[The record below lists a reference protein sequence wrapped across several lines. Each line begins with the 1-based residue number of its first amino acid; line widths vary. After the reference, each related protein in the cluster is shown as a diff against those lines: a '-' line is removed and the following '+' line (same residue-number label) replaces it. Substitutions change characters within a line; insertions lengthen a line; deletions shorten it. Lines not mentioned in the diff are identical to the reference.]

1 MAEQTSKAILVPRM
15 WILLLLDA
23 SERSGIAPLSVE
35 RLHRLVYLANTL
47 APVYDLL
54 VPDGYI
60 LKYRRG
66 PFFPAVH
73 YDIGRLVAQGLVRAT
88 DSRPVKDDL
97 GYWIFANYGLPV
109 AGMRVVDEALSIETV
124 RPKALYLR
132 EVALAFAGLESTDRD
147 NAALVDVNYDAVAE
161 NSAVSFGE
169 GDDNLAPAASAV
181 VSSPIDLAVR
191 RLRLSRYLQYLEQ
204 AWKHR
209 QERRHAS

>member
-1 MAEQTSKAILVPRM
+1 MEDQPRKAILVPRM

-23 SERSGIAPLSVE
+23 CERSGIAPLSVE

-47 APVYDLL
+47 TPVYDLL

-73 YDIGRLVAQGLVRAT
+73 YDIGRLVAQGFVRAT
-88 DSRPVKDDL
+88 DLRPLKDDL
-97 GYWIFANYGLPV
+97 GYWISADYSLQR
-109 AGMRVVDEALSIETV
+109 AGMRIVDEVISIETV

-132 EVALAFAGLESTDRD
+132 EVALAFAGLEASDRD
-147 NAALVDVNYDAVAE
+147 SAALVDVNYDAATE
-161 NSAVSFGE
+161 NTAVSFGA
-169 GDDNLAPAASAV
+169 GDDNLAPTASAV
-181 VSSPIDLAVR
+181 VSSPIDLSVR

-204 AWKHR
+204 AWKQR
-209 QERRHAS
+209 QEQRHAS

>member
-1 MAEQTSKAILVPRM
+1 MADQPRKAILVPRM

-88 DSRPVKDDL
+88 VSRPVKDDL
-97 GYWIFANYGLPV
+97 GYWISANYSLPA

-132 EVALAFAGLESTDRD
+132 EVALAFAGLEATDRD

-169 GDDNLAPAASAV
+169 GDDNLAPSASAV
-181 VSSPIDLAVR
+181 VSSPIDLSVR

>member
-1 MAEQTSKAILVPRM
+1 MPPRPNKAVLVPRI

-23 SERSGIAPLSVE
+23 CERSGIAPLSVQ

-88 DSRPVKDDL
+88 DTQAIKDEL
-97 GYWIFANYGLPV
+97 GFWISANYSLPK
-109 AGMRVVDEALSIETV
+109 AGMRVVDEAVAIETV

-132 EVALAFAGLESTDRD
+132 EVALAFAGLDVLERD

-161 NSAVSFGE
+161 NTAVNFGDGE
-169 GDDNLAPAASAV
+169 DNLSPSASEV
-181 VSSPIDLAVR
+181 VSTPIDLSVR

-204 AWKHR
+204 AWRHR
-209 QERRHAS
+209 QEHRHAS